1 MLLLHLHRRSR
12 MGVAITLCPN
22 TQKKRSDD
30 KSDNAFLFRREN
42 EFVSQFLPLPTV
54 GNFQFV
60 SCFTRGRTRTDG

>member
-12 MGVAITLCPN
+12 MGVAVAPGRQ
-22 TQKKRSDD
+22 TQNECSDD
-30 KSDNAFLFRREN
+30 KSNNAFLFRREN

-54 GNFQFV
+54 GDFQFV